1 MLDAATMQS
10 RVGSVVA
17 YSLIV
22 LTLVLSPLV
31 GLVTPYLIGLIGLLL
46 LACYLVTGQALRV
59 YGGLL
64 ERVYLG
70 ALLVITVD
78 FMLSARAPADVVF
91 AANFSMLLLLGPM
104 LHLFNGRRRPD
115 GDRILSWMA
124 LAGLG
129 LALGMIVMRA
139 LIEGWAR
146 PRGFNIGPI
155 VLSNAAIALSV
166 IAMLPLIRGRRWHSL
181 LLLAAPLVG
190 LAIILITASRGPLLT
205 FPPLAL
211 VTSWFVWRTR
221 FSSLRWFPLLAL
233 AVLLAAA
240 AAALPFL
247 PRDGRSIWDFITQF
261 ASGSEV
267 TNSAARARL
276 VFHEAGWK
284 AFLDSPW
291 IGHGWARLMDAVV
304 PYLRPEDLRYAN
316 LSQLHN
322 DVLNFAVSGGVVG
335 IACYFVILTAPTI
348 AAWRSVR
355 DSYYATRL
363 YGTAALMGVYAGA
376 GLTDLMFGHEFH
388 TAFYITL
395 NAIILGMCRDPSPP
409 RPQAT

>member
-1 MLDAATMQS
+1 MLEAAAMRS
-10 RVGSVVA
+10 RLGNFVA

-31 GLVTPYLIGLIGLLL
+31 GLVTPYLIGLVGLLL
-46 LACYLVTGQALRV
+46 LITSVVTGRALRV

-70 ALLVITVD
+70 TLAVIALA
-78 FMLSARAPADVVF
+78 FALSARAPADVVF
-91 AANFSMLLLLGPM
+91 AANFSMLLLFAPM
-104 LHLFNGRRRPD
+104 LHLFAARPRPD
-115 GDRILSWMA
+115 SDRILSWLA

-129 LALGMIVMRA
+129 LALAMIITQA
-139 LIEGWAR
+139 LTKGWER
-146 PRGFNIGPI
+146 PTGFNIGPI

-166 IAMLPLIRGRRWHSL
+166 IAMLPLIRGRNWSGL
-181 LLLAAPLVG
+181 LLLAAPLLG
-190 LAIILITASRGPLLT
+190 LAIVLITASRGPLLA

-211 VTSWFVWRTR
+211 VTAWFVWRTR
-221 FSSLRWFPLLAL
+221 FPSQRWFPLIAL
-233 AVLLAAA
+233 AVLAGVA

-247 PRDGRSIWDFITQF
+247 PSDDRSIWDVAAQLF
-261 ASGSEV
+261 SGANI

-276 VFHEAGWK
+276 VFQEAGWK

-291 IGHGWARLMDAVV
+291 IGHGWARLVDAVV

-316 LSQLHN
+316 LPQLHN

-335 IACYFVILTAPTI
+335 IGCYLAILTAPTI

-355 DSYYATRL
+355 DSFYATRL
-363 YGTAALMGVYAGA
+363 YGTSALMVVYAAA

-395 NAIILGMCRDPSPP
+395 NAIILGMCRDAAPLP
-409 RPQAT
+409 PQAT